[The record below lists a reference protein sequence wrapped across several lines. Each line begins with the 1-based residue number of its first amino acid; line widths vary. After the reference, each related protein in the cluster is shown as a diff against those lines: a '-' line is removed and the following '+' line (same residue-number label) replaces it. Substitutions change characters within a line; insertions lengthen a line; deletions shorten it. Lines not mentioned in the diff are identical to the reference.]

1 MSPALPSSDPSAR
14 SEVERASAAG
24 DAEAPG
30 RSPLRSRLAA
40 LGAELAAREAPH
52 REGLARAT
60 REAERLRHRVADGL
74 EAYHAA
80 VAAGGAPE
88 LRVELGP
95 VRPDEK
101 HVRAVQ
107 FDLARG
113 RHRALVTVKSRGEV
127 TLVGPFRAGRTEGP
141 CKSFPLGGAA
151 DSASPEGEGE
161 LAQALAAFLE
171 AFLQEAA
178 TP

>member
-1 MSPALPSSDPSAR
+1 MSPALPSSDPESAP
-14 SEVERASAAG
+14 EALPASG
-24 DAEAPG
+24 EEA
-30 RSPLRSRLAA
+30 LRRRLGA

-52 REGLARAT
+52 RDGLVRAT
-60 REAERLRHRVADGL
+60 REAERLRHLVAQGL

-113 RHRALVTVKSRGEV
+113 RHRALVTVRSRGEV
-127 TLVGPFRAGRTEGP
+127 TLVGPFKAGRTEGP
-141 CKSFPLGGAA
+141 CKTFPLLEAGSVEAGRDEA
-151 DSASPEGEGE
+151 GEGE
-161 LAQALAAFLE
+161 AGELANALAEFLE